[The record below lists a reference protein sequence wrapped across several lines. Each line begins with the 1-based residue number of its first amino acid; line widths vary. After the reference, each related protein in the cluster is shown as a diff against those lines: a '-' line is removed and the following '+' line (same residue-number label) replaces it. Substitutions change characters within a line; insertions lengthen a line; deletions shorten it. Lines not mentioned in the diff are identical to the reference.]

1 MADETLKGI
10 NVNES
15 SESIRWPAEFEPSRC
30 PIHVRNELAATVPID
45 RVWAWLIRAA
55 LWPSWYVNSKNV
67 CFLDSP
73 PPDLAPGTR
82 FRWWTFGATITSA
95 VCEFN
100 PEEGRIAWN
109 GHAWGI
115 HVYHAWL
122 IRPTPQGGCHML
134 TEETQHG
141 LLTRLNKI
149 AHPTKMSEYH
159 QVWLER
165 LRDNAASGMP
175 PG

>member
-1 MADETLKGI
+1 MADGMKGI

-15 SESIRWPAEFEPSRC
+15 SESIRWPEEFDLSRN
-30 PIHVRNELAATVPID
+30 PIHVRNELVAPVPVD

-73 PPDLAPGTR
+73 PPDLALGTR
-82 FRWWTFGATITSA
+82 FRWWTFDATITST
-95 VCEFN
+95 VCEFV
-100 PEEGRIAWN
+100 PGERIAWN
-109 GHAWGI
+109 GEAWGI

-122 IRPTPQGGCHML
+122 IRPTPEGCHL
-134 TEETQHG
+134 VTEERQHG

-149 AHPTKMSEYH
+149 VRPNRMSEYH
-159 QVWLER
+159 QIWLEA
-165 LRDNAASGMP
+165 LRDRAASGMP

>member
-1 MADETLKGI
+1 MKEI

-15 SESIRWPAEFEPSRC
+15 SESIRWPEEFEPSRN
-30 PIHVRNELAATVPID
+30 PIHVRNELAATVPVD

-67 CFLDSP
+67 RFLGGR
-73 PPDLAPGTR
+73 PPDLALGTR
-82 FRWWTFGATITSA
+82 FRWWTFGVTITST
-95 VCEFN
+95 VLEFV
-100 PEEGRIAWN
+100 PGERIAWDA
-109 GHAWGI
+109 HALGV

-122 IRPTPQGGCHML
+122 IRPTTEGCHIL
-134 TEETQHG
+134 TEETQRG
-141 LLTRLNKI
+141 WIARLGALLMPNR
-149 AHPTKMSEYH
+149 MSRYH
-159 QVWLER
+159 QIWLER

>member
-1 MADETLKGI
+1 MADGMKGI

-15 SESIRWPAEFEPSRC
+15 SESIRWPEEFDLARR
-30 PIHVRNELAATVPID
+30 PIDVRNELATPVPID

-55 LWPSWYVNSKNV
+55 RWPSWYMNSKNV
-67 CFLDSP
+67 RFLDGQ
-73 PPDLAPGTR
+73 PPDLALGTR
-82 FRWWTFGATITSA
+82 FRWWTFDATITST
-95 VCEFN
+95 VREFN
-100 PEEGRIAWN
+100 PEEGRISWDGN
-109 GHAWGI
+109 AWGI

-122 IRPTPQGGCHML
+122 IRPTPEGCHL
-134 TEETQHG
+134 VTEERQHG

-149 AHPTKMSEYH
+149 VFPTKMSRYH
-159 QVWLER
+159 QIWLER